1 MDLSV
6 SVADD
11 VELHIR
17 HRPGTASPA
26 FLLVHG
32 VASNARLWD
41 GVADRLAAAGHPVY
55 AVDLRGHGE
64 SADPDDGG
72 DATAVATADLAAV
85 CEHFGL
91 TGAIVAGHSWGGNV
105 AVHLAATHPSLVA
118 GLVLL
123 DGGWIDP
130 GAVYGSWQEYADT
143 LRMPDMKGVTL
154 EGVRT
159 YLRAVHP
166 DWSVSA
172 IEATLANMRE
182 EPDGSLAQRLSASR
196 HLSILQ
202 SMWNNPPNR
211 YWTEITAP
219 VRMLAAIPKGV
230 DRGWAERIRSR
241 VTAAATTLPRATVH
255 EYPDSDHD
263 LHAQRPEQAA
273 GELLDLAR
281 ETTPSTTGR

>member
-6 SVADD
+6 AVADD

-17 HRPGTASPA
+17 HRPGTAPPA

-41 GVADRLAAAGHPVY
+41 GVADHLAAAGHPVY
-55 AVDLRGHGE
+55 AIDLRGHGE
-64 SADPDDGG
+64 SAGPEDDG
-72 DATAVATADLAAV
+72 DATATATADLAAV
-85 CEHFGL
+85 CAHFDL

-105 AVHLAATHPSLVA
+105 AVRLAATHPALVA
-118 GLVLL
+118 GLVLI

-130 GAVYGSWQEYADT
+130 SAVYGSWQEYADT
-143 LRMPDMKGVTL
+143 LRMPDLNGVTID
-154 EGVRT
+154 GVRG

-166 DWSVSA
+166 DWSATA

-182 EPDGSLAQRLSASR
+182 EPDGSLAQRLTVPR
-196 HLSILQ
+196 HLAILQ
-202 SMWNNPPNR
+202 SMWDEPPNR
-211 YWTEITAP
+211 WWAEVTAP
-219 VRMLAAIPKGV
+219 ARLLPAIPKGV
-230 DRGWAERIRSR
+230 DRRWAERIRSR

-263 LHAQRPEQAA
+263 LHAQRPEQVA

-281 ETTPSTTGR
+281 EATSSATGR